1 MGSLLSCI
9 RQGKRECNPH
19 LQKDTSGINRLIDI
33 EGAFNVRDLG
43 GISLSPT
50 TATRHGVIF
59 RSGHL
64 EFLTDTGETKLS
76 KLGIT
81 AIIDLRTSSE
91 AKLIQKWA
99 CANGW
104 ATATRDHLP
113 PALPFPLSEAFR
125 LDDRFLKYKSEDAMR
140 SQSAAKRYFDTVCS
154 DSGRSKMREL
164 LVFMHENSS
173 GAVILHCSLGK
184 DRTGVVVALLLALL
198 GASDDQIAD
207 DFALSGPGLAPM
219 FAQTMK
225 FIEEYYPNYTE
236 AELRGAVSQML
247 TPDRQAI
254 LILLQMIREEF
265 GGPMEFFRDG
275 CNIDS
280 SLLLSLKNLLTEP
293 RDWGFSRGLGP
304 ISALVKGILM
314 RLSPRR

>member
-1 MGSLLSCI
+1 MDSLLPCI
-9 RQGKRECNPH
+9 RQRKQEYHPH
-19 LQKDTSGINRLIDI
+19 SENETNGIDRLIDF

-50 TATRHGVIF
+50 TVTRHGVIL

-64 EFLTDTGETKLS
+64 EFLTGTGETKLS

-81 AIIDLRTSSE
+81 SIIDLRTSSE

-99 CANGW
+99 
-104 ATATRDHLP
+104 
-113 PALPFPLSEAFR
+113 
-125 LDDRFLKYKSEDAMR
+125 YAMR
-140 SQSAAKRYFDTVCS
+140 SQSSAKRYFDTVCS

-164 LVFMHENSS
+164 VVFMHQNSS

-219 FAQTMK
+219 FAQTMS
-225 FIEEYYPNYTE
+225 FVGEYYPSYTE
-236 AELRGAVSQML
+236 AELREAVAQML

-254 LILLQMIREEF
+254 LILLRMIREEF
-265 GGPMEFFRDG
+265 GGPMEFF
-275 CNIDS
+275 
-280 SLLLSLKNLLTEP
+280 
-293 RDWGFSRGLGP
+293 
-304 ISALVKGILM
+304 
-314 RLSPRR
+314 

>member
-1 MGSLLSCI
+1 MTSLLPCI
-9 RQGKRECNPH
+9 RQRKRECYP
-19 LQKDTSGINRLIDI
+19 RLENETNGTDRIIDV
-33 EGAFNVRDLG
+33 EGAFNVRDFG

-50 TATRHGVIF
+50 KATRPGVIF

-99 CANGW
+99 YANGLS
-104 ATATRDHLP
+104 TANKHQLP
-113 PALPFPLSEAFR
+113 PALPFPLSEAFH

-140 SQSAAKRYFDTVCS
+140 SQSVARRYFDTVCS
-154 DSGRSKMREL
+154 ENGRAKMREL
-164 LVFMHENSS
+164 LVFMHEHSS
-173 GAVILHCSLGK
+173 DAFILHCSLGK

-207 DFALSGPGLAPM
+207 DFALSGPGLEPM

-225 FIEEYYPNYTE
+225 FIGEYYPNYTE
-236 AELRGAVSQML
+236 AELREAVVQML
-247 TPDRQAI
+247 TPNRQAM
-254 LILLQMIREEF
+254 LILLQMMREEF

-275 CNIDS
+275 CNVDS
-280 SLLLSLKNLLTEP
+280 SVLLSLKELLTEP
-293 RDWGFSRGLGP
+293 RDWDSGRGWCYV
-304 ISALVKGILM
+304 SARIRRILM
-314 RLSPRR
+314 SLSLCG

>member
-1 MGSLLSCI
+1 MDSLLPCI
-9 RQGKRECNPH
+9 RQRKQEYHPH
-19 LQKDTSGINRLIDI
+19 SENETNGIDRLIDF

-50 TATRHGVIF
+50 TVTRHGVIL

-64 EFLTDTGETKLS
+64 EFLTGTGETKLS

-81 AIIDLRTSSE
+81 SIIDLRTSSE
-91 AKLIQKWA
+91 AKLIQ
-99 CANGW
+99 N
-104 ATATRDHLP
+104 
-113 PALPFPLSEAFR
+113 
-125 LDDRFLKYKSEDAMR
+125 
-140 SQSAAKRYFDTVCS
+140 
-154 DSGRSKMREL
+154 GRSKMREL
-164 LVFMHENSS
+164 VVFMHQNSS

-219 FAQTMK
+219 FAQTMS
-225 FIEEYYPNYTE
+225 FVGEYYPSYTE
-236 AELRGAVSQML
+236 AELREAVAQML

-254 LILLQMIREEF
+254 LILLRMIREEF

-275 CNIDS
+275 CNVDGS
-280 SLLLSLKNLLTEP
+280 VLLSLKNLLTEP
-293 RDWGFSRGLGP
+293 RGRDSGRGLCYIGTR
-304 ISALVKGILM
+304 IKRILM
-314 RLSPRR
+314 RLSPR

>member
-1 MGSLLSCI
+1 MDSLLPCI
-9 RQGKRECNPH
+9 RQRKQECHPH
-19 LQKDTSGINRLIDI
+19 SENETNGIDRLIDI
-33 EGAFNVRDLG
+33 EGAFNVRDFG

-50 TATRHGVIF
+50 TATRHGVIL

-81 AIIDLRTSSE
+81 SIIDLRTSSE

-99 CANGW
+99 YANGL

-113 PALPFPLSEAFR
+113 PALPFPLSEAFH
-125 LDDRFLKYKSEDAMR
+125 LDDRFLKYKSQDAMR
-140 SQSAAKRYFDTVCS
+140 SQSSAKRYFDTVCS

-164 LVFMHENSS
+164 VVFMHQNSS

-225 FIEEYYPNYTE
+225 FVGEYYPNYTE
-236 AELRGAVSQML
+236 AELREAVAQML

-254 LILLQMIREEF
+254 LILLRMIREEF

-275 CNIDS
+275 CNVDGS
-280 SLLLSLKNLLTEP
+280 VLLSLKNLLTEP
-293 RDWGFSRGLGP
+293 RGRDSGRGFCYIGAR
-304 ISALVKGILM
+304 IKRILM
-314 RLSPRR
+314 RLSPR